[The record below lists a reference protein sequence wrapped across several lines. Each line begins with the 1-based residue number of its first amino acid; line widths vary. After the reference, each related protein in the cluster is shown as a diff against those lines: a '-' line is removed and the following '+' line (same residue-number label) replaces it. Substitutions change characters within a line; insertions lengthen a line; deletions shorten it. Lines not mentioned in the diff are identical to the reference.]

1 MGNTHKK
8 WDKKKIGLFILVGMN
23 IDTLICSIIVLLHKP
38 KETPIPPTPIDYGE
52 MANNFSH
59 NLLKIVN
66 DNIDMIKPDAKY
78 DVTSILSL
86 SIDDAH
92 QTLYGSAYND
102 NYISGFTLKYHSGT
116 PLYDE
121 VVNHTQVS
129 MNVNVLEN
137 DISAENPL
145 LSDSGFIETYANSL
159 VYKIGKDTS
168 PTYRSISFTYVGKQS
183 QIYSISPYTYEIGSF
198 NYKDIPSQYVTIY
211 NKDDSKY
218 PYIYRLF
225 KGE

>member
-1 MGNTHKK
+1 MSKHKK
-8 WDKKKIGLFILVGMN
+8 WDKKKIGLFILTGMN
-23 IDTLICSIIVLLHKP
+23 IDSLICCLIVLLHKP
-38 KETPIPPTPIDYGE
+38 KETPIPPEPIDYTE
-52 MANNFSH
+52 MANNFS
-59 NLLKIVN
+59 NGLLKIVN
-66 DNIDMIKPDAKY
+66 DSIDIIKPDAKY
-78 DVTSILSL
+78 DVNAILSL
-86 SIDDAH
+86 SIDDSH

-102 NYISGFTLKYHSGT
+102 NYISGFSITLHNGS

-121 VVNHTQVS
+121 IVNATHVS
-129 MNVNVLEN
+129 IDVNVLEN
-137 DISAENPL
+137 DTSVENPL
-145 LSDSGFIETYANSL
+145 LSDNDFIETYANSL

-198 NYKDIPSQYVTIY
+198 TYKDIPSQYVTVY
-211 NKDDSKY
+211 NKNDTKY